1 MAAVSK
7 VPCVG
12 FGYLVLTALLEARR
26 GAGFSKRPCFRCVCS
41 RAWRVWEQA
50 QQINQGL
57 EAAAVG
63 TFPPHLRN
71 IRYNNWPTYTCI
83 ATGDEDW
90 VTRWRDIEIHSR
102 WGVFCFC
109 LLRYCRYHEIFFF
122 TTFLCSVFVTPAAN
136 DTSSFR
142 SCFWAIVVNNENK
155 QSAIDVQNDTFVY
168 RVTPFKVALV
178 WTLWWLKLELKG
190 AQRGSPCPST
200 ETSLQ
205 LNEQPFLVGGCDVYS
220 ISVSGK
226 TFSR

>member
-102 WGVFCFC
+102 WGVFFC
-109 LLRYCRYHEIFFF
+109 LLRYCRYHEIFFLQHF
-122 TTFLCSVFVTPAAN
+122 YVVYLLLLPQMILPVSAAASGLLLLI
-136 DTSSFR
+136 TKT
-142 SCFWAIVVNNENK
+142 NK
-155 QSAIDVQNDTFVY
+155 VQ
-168 RVTPFKVALV
+168 
-178 WTLWWLKLELKG
+178 
-190 AQRGSPCPST
+190 
-200 ETSLQ
+200 
-205 LNEQPFLVGGCDVYS
+205 
-220 ISVSGK
+220 
-226 TFSR
+226 

>member
-1 MAAVSK
+1 M
-7 VPCVG
+7 
-12 FGYLVLTALLEARR
+12 R
-26 GAGFSKRPCFRCVCS
+26 
-41 RAWRVWEQA
+41 
-50 QQINQGL
+50 
-57 EAAAVG
+57 
-63 TFPPHLRN
+63 
-71 IRYNNWPTYTCI
+71 
-83 ATGDEDW
+83 TGWHDD
-90 VTRWRDIEIHSR
+90 VILKFTHS
-102 WGVFCFC
+102 GVFFVFVYWDTVDTM
-109 LLRYCRYHEIFFF
+109 RSFFF

-200 ETSLQ
+200 ETTLQ